1 MLIFEF
7 FLYQQK
13 TEAFSGFKFF
23 YSCTKRCQK
32 LFIYRDNS
40 QRVFSKDGSCLLTWE
55 KLSQGTQSL
64 GVSSEWYRG
73 TKSWLITSTSFIK
86 VMTFWN
92 FFWKKKSHFVIF
104 LEASLHLQ
112 ERRELNNCPNDTNEN
127 ALERGSLGASFELY
141 DGCSS
146 RLETVLSSFKAYPLW
161 IFSTLIMSSLF
172 FY

>member
-1 MLIFEF
+1 M
-7 FLYQQK
+7 
-13 TEAFSGFKFF
+13 
-23 YSCTKRCQK
+23 
-32 LFIYRDNS
+32 YRDNS

-104 LEASLHLQ
+104 LEASLQLQ
-112 ERRELNNCPNDTNEN
+112 ERRELNICANDTNEN
-127 ALERGSLGASFELY
+127 ALKRGGLGASFELY

-161 IFSTLIMSSLF
+161 IFSTCGNFFFMYTLKTDHLWPRSLE
-172 FY
+172 Y